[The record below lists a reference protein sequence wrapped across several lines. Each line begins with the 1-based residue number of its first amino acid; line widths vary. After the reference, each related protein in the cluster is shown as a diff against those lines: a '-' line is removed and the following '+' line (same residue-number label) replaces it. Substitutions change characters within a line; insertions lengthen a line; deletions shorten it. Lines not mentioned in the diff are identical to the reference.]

1 MLNNIEFR
9 PYKNNYCQGMINLF
23 IDTVMNVNKKD
34 YSPFQITAWIG
45 QPTVTA
51 WHPRFANAETIVAIY
66 QNQIVGF
73 GNLVDDELIDML
85 YIHKDF
91 QRKGV
96 GGRILQ
102 MLEQEARKN
111 GSQKLLSDVAITAA
125 PLFETHGFN
134 IIEEQYQVRG
144 GVQLRNYRMQKIFE

>member
-9 PYKNNYCQGMINLF
+9 PYKNIYCQEMINLF
-23 IDTVMNVNKKD
+23 IGTIMNIKD
-34 YSPFQITAWIG
+34 YSPTQITAWVG
-45 QPTVTA
+45 HPTVTA
-51 WHPRFANAETIVAIY
+51 WHPRFANSETIVAIY

-73 GNLVDDELIDML
+73 GNLVDKELIDML

-102 MLEQEARKN
+102 ILETNACKS
-111 GSQKLLSDVAITAA
+111 GSQKMFADVSITAV
-125 PLFETHGFN
+125 PLFESHGFD
-134 IIEEQYQVRG
+134 IIKEQYPIRA
-144 GVQLRNYRMQKIFE
+144 GVQLRNYKMIKVLT